1 MAKTLQIKSLTFDPR
16 VPIGLEIIPIDDHY
30 VRNSKNLVTPHRAS
44 FYCILSFVEG
54 SPVHI
59 IDFNPVQIE
68 PGSFLFVGK
77 DRVQFFDQVR
87 PFKAKALLF
96 TDEFFGKDRT
106 AIRFLN
112 RTPLFN
118 SADGPHE
125 CIIKTSLSLE
135 AYWDHIVHEEK
146 APPDHYKPLLLKNHL
161 ENFLLQAEREGA
173 QNLNTGTRADG
184 QQEVFYRLRD
194 MVEENFRDQK
204 PVAFYTENLRISGK
218 VLTRITQKMAG
229 KTPKQ
234 MLDERLLLEAKRLLI
249 HDSDAGKTIGYS
261 LGFNEPT
268 NFIKFFRKH
277 TGTTPATFR
286 EQYRTSAGSDSPG
299 K

>member
-1 MAKTLQIKSLTFDPR
+1 MAKIVQIKSLIFDPG
-16 VPIGLEIIPIDDHY
+16 VPIGLETIPIDDHY

-68 PGSFLFVGK
+68 PGSFLFVRK

-96 TDEFFGKDRT
+96 TEEFFGKDRT

-118 SADGPHE
+118 SADGSHE

-135 AYWDHIVHEEK
+135 ACWDHIVHEEK
-146 APPDHYKPLLLKNHL
+146 APPDRYKPLLLKNHL
-161 ENFLLQAEREGA
+161 ENFLLQAEREGTRE
-173 QNLNTGTRADG
+173 LNSTPRADS
-184 QQEVFYRLRD
+184 QQEIFYRLRD
-194 MVEENFRDQK
+194 LIEENFRHQE
-204 PVAFYTENLRISGK
+204 PVAFYTEDLRISGK
-218 VLTRITQKMAG
+218 VLARITQLTTG

-234 MLDERLLLEAKRLLI
+234 LLDERLLLEAKRLLI
-249 HDSDAGKTIGYS
+249 HDCDAGKTIGYS

-277 TGTTPATFR
+277 TGTTPAMFR
-286 EQYRTSAGSDSPG
+286 DQYRASAGADSPG

>member
-1 MAKTLQIKSLTFDPR
+1 MTKTLPIKSLTFDPR

-44 FYCILSFVEG
+44 FYCILSFAEG

-118 SADGPHE
+118 SADGSHE

-146 APPDHYKPLLLKNHL
+146 ATPDHYKPLLLKNHL

-173 QNLNTGTRADG
+173 QNLPIGTRADS

-218 VLTRITQKMAG
+218 VLVRITQKMAG

-249 HDSDAGKTIGYS
+249 HDSDTGKTIGYS

-277 TGTTPATFR
+277 TGTTPAMFR
-286 EQYRTSAGSDSPG
+286 EKYRASADSDSTG